1 MTTRYKS
8 VELRFFGDLVDFLPG
23 RRPVVERTF
32 DVAPSIKDSIEAS
45 GVPHTEVDLILADG
59 VPVGWE
65 HPLRDGE
72 RITVYPRFRSFD
84 VSGFSLVHVAP
95 LEAPRFVVDGHL
107 ARLARYLRL
116 LGFDSLQPA
125 GADDEDLAKLSAGQS
140 RAVLTRDLGL
150 LKRSIVRH
158 GYFVRSVDPLLQ
170 CAEVVRH
177 FDLIEV
183 AAPYTRCMAC
193 NGRLEPLGNDEA
205 SHEVPT
211 RIAARHDSFQRCT
224 DCDRVYW
231 EGSHVARLDEIVAA
245 VRALAQARR

>member
-8 VELRFFGDLVDFLPG
+8 VELRFFGNLVDFLPG
-23 RRPVVERTF
+23 GRSIVERTF
-32 DVAPSIKDSIEAS
+32 DVAPSIKDTIESS
-45 GVPHTEVDLILADG
+45 GVPHTEVDLILVDG
-59 VPVGWE
+59 EPVGWE
-65 HPLRDGE
+65 RPLRDGE

-125 GADDEDLAKLSAGQS
+125 DAADADLAELSARES

-177 FDLIEV
+177 FDLIEA

-193 NGRLEPLGNDEA
+193 NGRLEPVGNEEA
-205 SHEVPT
+205 SQEVPT
-211 RIAARHDSFQRCT
+211 RVAARHDRFQRCT
-224 DCDRVYW
+224 DCNRLYW

-245 VRALAQARR
+245 VRTLSEGW